1 MTIAITGATGQL
13 GQLTI
18 QSLLKKT
25 SAQDIVA
32 VVRNPAKAS
41 TLSDLGVD
49 VRQANYT
56 NIETLSAAFA
66 GVEKLLLISSSEVG
80 QRAAQH
86 QNVIDAAKNAGV
98 KHIVYTSI
106 LHADT
111 SPLALAEEHVIT
123 EQAIKASG
131 LTYTLLR
138 NSWYTENYT
147 GNLKAAVEH
156 GVILGAAG
164 DGKIASAARQDYADA
179 AATVLSSEGH
189 DNTTY
194 ELAGDQAYTLSEL
207 AALVSELSGKT
218 VQYHNLSEQEYAQKL
233 VELGLHAGFADILAD
248 SDIGASQ
255 GALFDNSQQLHQ
267 LIGRDTTPLTELV
280 KQALA

>member
-218 VQYHNLSEQEYAQKL
+218 VQYHNLSEQESAQKL